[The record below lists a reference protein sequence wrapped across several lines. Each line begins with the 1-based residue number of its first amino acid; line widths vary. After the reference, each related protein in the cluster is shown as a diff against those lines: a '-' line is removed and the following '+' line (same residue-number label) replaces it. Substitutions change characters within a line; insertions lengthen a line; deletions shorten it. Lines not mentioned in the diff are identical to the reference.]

1 MPPPMQAPSGAI
13 VSPGPVAPLVPR
25 VILLIAQEARR
36 EQMREL
42 VGRLAPTSR
51 IEVAR
56 DVLDAMRRMVHAAA
70 DLLIL
75 DYAIDGAAG
84 PALMRNLARATP
96 SLLVLAFDD
105 DVPQLANPIPDLWP
119 WSDAEVAVQRALE
132 RRSSVACRATDRQ
145 RR

>member
-1 MPPPMQAPSGAI
+1 M
-13 VSPGPVAPLVPR
+13 
-25 VILLIAQEARR
+25 ILLIAQEARR
-36 EQMREL
+36 EQML
-42 VGRLAPTSR
+42 QLIARLAPTSR

-56 DVLDAMRRMVHAAA
+56 GVLDAMRRMLHAAA

-75 DYAIDGAAG
+75 DYAIDAAAG
-84 PALMRNLARATP
+84 PALMRNLARAAP
-96 SLLVLAFDD
+96 SLSVLAFDD
-105 DVPQLANPIPDLWP
+105 AVPPLADPIRDLWP